1 MELITSKDNQKIK
14 YVKKL
19 LSSSSFRGE
28 EGCFA
33 AEGKRLCEDAVRSGA
48 FITLALFSE
57 DFCREHP
64 ADCERLSAS
73 ADQSFLVRNSIFC
86 ALSDTKTPQGVLFV
100 LKTLDK
106 PIDFDKMN
114 KNGKIVALESIKDPS
129 NLGTILR
136 SAEAFGVDLVV
147 LSADCCDIYSPKVIR
162 GSMGALFRQAVCI
175 ADDMPAFISRFSE
188 NGKSYAAVLDR
199 ESAPLTEIR
208 FSTPCL
214 VCIGNE
220 GRGLS
225 KEVISSCSDKVFIP
239 MSGDAESLNA
249 SVAASILMWEMIK

>member
-1 MELITSKDNQKIK
+1 MELITSKDNAKIK

-19 LSSSSFRGE
+19 IASSSFRKE

-33 AEGKRLCEDAVRSGA
+33 AEGRRLCDDAIKSGA
-48 FITLALFSE
+48 DIPLALFSE
-57 DFCREHP
+57 EFYRDHP
-64 ADCERLSAS
+64 DQASRFMDS
-73 ADQSFLVRNSIFC
+73 ADQSFLVKNSIFC

-100 LKTLDK
+100 IKTLDK
-106 PIDFDKMN
+106 PIDFDTMN

-147 LSADCCDIYSPKVIR
+147 LSDDCCDK
-162 GSMGALFRQAVCI
+162 L
-175 ADDMPAFISRFSE
+175 PAFIRRFSE
-188 NGKSYAAVLDR
+188 YGRSYAAVLDK
-199 ESAPLTEIR
+199 ESLKLSEVR
-208 FSTPCL
+208 FSDPCL

-225 KEVISSCSDKVFIP
+225 SEVISSCSEKVFIP
-239 MSGDAESLNA
+239 MSGNAESLNA

>member
-1 MELITSKDNQKIK
+1 MELITSKDNAKIK

-19 LSSSSFRGE
+19 IASSSFRKE

-33 AEGKRLCEDAVRSGA
+33 AEGRRLCDDAIKSGA
-48 FITLALFSE
+48 DIPLALFSE
-57 DFCREHP
+57 EFYRDHP
-64 ADCERLSAS
+64 DQASRFMDS
-73 ADQSFLVRNSIFC
+73 ADQSFLVKNSIFC

-100 LKTLDK
+100 IKTLDK
-106 PIDFDKMN
+106 PIDFDTMN

-147 LSADCCDIYSPKVIR
+147 LSDDCCDIYSPKVIR

-175 ADDMPAFISRFSE
+175 VDELPAFIRRFSE
-188 NGKSYAAVLDR
+188 YGRSYAAVLDK
-199 ESAPLTEIR
+199 ESLKLSEVR
-208 FSTPCL
+208 FSDPCL

-225 KEVISSCSDKVFIP
+225 SEVISSCSEKVFIP
-239 MSGDAESLNA
+239 MSGNAESLNA
-249 SVAASILMWEMIK
+249 SVAASIVMWEMIK